1 MFSLY
6 TDGAARGNPGPAGA
20 GWVICDSKDAALAKN
35 KKYLGELTNNQA
47 EYQAL
52 LLALSDLAEYGDFSK
67 MRLQIFSDSEL
78 LVRQLKG
85 EYKVKNQGL
94 KPLFQEALL
103 TLAKLGDYSINSI
116 PREENAVADSLA
128 NEAIDEYFS

>member
-1 MFSLY
+1 MNSFTIY

-20 GWVICDSKDAALAKN
+20 GWVILDFQGKPVSAK

-52 LLALSDLAEYGDFSK
+52 LLALEDIQKRRAKILNVY
-67 MRLQIFSDSEL
+67 SDSEL

-85 EYKVKNQGL
+85 EYKVKNEGL
-94 KPLFQEALL
+94 KSLFQQVVL
-103 TLAKLGDYSINSI
+103 TLSKFQGYSIEYI
-116 PREENAVADSLA
+116 PREKNKDADHLA
-128 NEAIDEYFS
+128 NEAIDEYFG